1 MYSQH
6 NSTKHSTSGEVTNCS
21 MQQEIVFYIYWFI
34 IMFTRISLCSQGCGP
49 QLSCSQVYHHVH
61 KTVGLNRHV
70 HKSTS
75 LNHHVHKSIIM
86 FTRLWASIVMF
97 TSLSLCSQD
106 CGPQPSRSQVYKP
119 QSSCSQVYHYVHRT
133 VGLNGHVHKYT
144 SLNHH
149 VHKTMIKLSQTLELI
164 FNIKCLSGSK
174 NL

>member
-1 MYSQH
+1 MQEQLWPSLWYNIICTVWLKKMENLSQD
-6 NSTKHSTSGEVTNCS
+6 SL
-21 MQQEIVFYIYWFI
+21 

-86 FTRLWASIVMF
+86 FTRLWAWIIMFTSLRASIIMF

-106 CGPQPSRSQVYKP
+106 CGPQWSCSQVYKP
-119 QSSCSQVYHYVHRT
+119 QSSCSQDYD
-133 VGLNGHVHKYT
+133 
-144 SLNHH
+144 
-149 VHKTMIKLSQTLELI
+149 KTITNTRINFQYKMPKWFQE
-164 FNIKCLSGSK
+164 FMK
-174 NL
+174 